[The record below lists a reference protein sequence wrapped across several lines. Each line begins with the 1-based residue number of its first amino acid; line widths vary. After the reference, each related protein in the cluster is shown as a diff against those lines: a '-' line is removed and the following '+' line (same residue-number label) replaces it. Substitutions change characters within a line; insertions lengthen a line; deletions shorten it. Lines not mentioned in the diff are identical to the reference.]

1 MLRLASRCWSRAGVR
16 AFATDQLQVALEP
29 LDGSIF
35 LLTLN
40 RPEAR
45 NAIGRQFLRELKE
58 SLDNLVLE
66 RSTRCV
72 IIKSSVSRVFCAGAD
87 LKVLAGGTACAMGT
101 ACSSRTCCPCAGG
114 QGRLLCEA

>member
-1 MLRLASRCWSRAGVR
+1 MGERGLSTG
-16 AFATDQLQVALEP
+16 QLQVALEP

-35 LLTLN
+35 MLTLN
-40 RPEAR
+40 RPDAR

-58 SLDNLVLE
+58 SLDNLVQE

-87 LKVLAGGTACAMGT
+87 LKVGI
-101 ACSSRTCCPCAGG
+101 CAGG
-114 QGRLLCEA
+114 AGEPRGLGARMSSGGRGQEFKVVMPASQR